1 MSWTR
6 QELCKS
12 AFAVRIFGT
21 HEARFANV
29 ALIAVGDPM
38 DHEMEEWWPIAPSR
52 AQLAH
57 DEVHLHRI
65 CLDQPDER
73 VRALAA
79 VLSTDEYERAERFR
93 FARDQRRY
101 IVGRACL
108 RLLLAHYLEGE
119 RGDPHSITLQYGSHG
134 KPELVGPLSVTSLKF
149 NLAHSDQLALVALTL
164 DHALGVDLERI
175 RPLAA
180 LDQVAERYFAPEEAA
195 ALRDLPMPAR
205 QVAFFRCWTLKEA
218 YLKGRGVGLS
228 VELHSLAE
236 PIEMVYPTGLVRD
249 VGRAGEV
256 AWWHL
261 RSMVPFPGY
270 IAALAVDAAP
280 QRLLAHLSTARQN
293 ISTHLQARI

>member
-1 MSWTR
+1 
-6 QELCKS
+6 
-12 AFAVRIFGT
+12 
-21 HEARFANV
+21 
-29 ALIAVGDPM
+29 M

-57 DEVHLHRI
+57 GEVHLHRI

-108 RLLLAHYLEGE
+108 RLLLAHYLKGD
-119 RGDPHSITLQYGSHG
+119 RDDPHSITLQYGPHG
-134 KPELVGPLSVTSLKF
+134 KPELVGPVSVTSLKF
-149 NLAHSDQLALVALTL
+149 NLAHSDQLALVALTW

-180 LDQVAERYFAPEEAA
+180 LDRVTEHYFAPAESAA
-195 ALRDLPMPAR
+195 VRDLPMPAR
-205 QVAFFRCWTLKEA
+205 QAAFFRCWTRKEA
-218 YLKGRGVGLS
+218 YLKARGVGLTADRQ
-228 VELHSLAE
+228 SLAE
-236 PIEMVYPTGLVRD
+236 PIDMDNPAGLVRA
-249 VGRAGEV
+249 VGSAGEV

-261 RSMVPFPGY
+261 RSLVPFPGY
-270 IAALAVDAAP
+270 VGALAVDAAP
-280 QRLLAHLSTARQN
+280 QRLLTFLGPESPRLQSGDEGPSLLSGFARLCE
-293 ISTHLQARI
+293 HAW

>member
-1 MSWTR
+1 MSWKW

-12 AFAVRIFGT
+12 AFAVRIVGSQ
-21 HEARFANV
+21 EALSANV
-29 ALIAVGDPM
+29 ALTAVGDPM

-52 AQLAH
+52 AQLAPG
-57 DEVHLHRI
+57 EVHLHRI

-79 VLSTDEYERAERFR
+79 VVSTDENERAERFR

-119 RGDPHSITLQYGSHG
+119 RSDPHSITLQYGSHG
-134 KPELVGPLSVTSLKF
+134 KPELVGPVSVPSLKF
-149 NLAHSDQLALVALTL
+149 NLAHSDQLALVALTW

-180 LDQVAERYFAPEEAA
+180 LEPVAERYFAPEESA

-205 QVAFFRCWTLKEA
+205 QAAFFRCWTRKEA
-218 YLKGRGVGLS
+218 CLKARGVGLS
-228 VELHSLAE
+228 VGLHSLAE
-236 PIEMVYPTGLVRD
+236 PIGMGNTAHLVGD

-256 AWWHL
+256 ARWHL
-261 RSMVPFPGY
+261 RSLVPFPGY
-270 IAALAVDAAP
+270 AAALAVDAAP
-280 QRLLAHLSTARQN
+280 QRLLTWTFVPRAPEHPNTS
-293 ISTHLQARI
+293 